1 MMEPMSKQRRKQLQA
16 KLEKLYGYR
25 SYSDDD
31 VEVRESGAAGMGVF
45 AKRQFLPGEIVLEVD
60 GQLLRQKDYNASS
73 YVMELN
79 SKWYLEP
86 SIPGAFVNHSCS
98 PNIELVE
105 MTKFSLGFVA
115 LVNIEPD
122 SELVFDY
129 QWPALDWTPR
139 CHCGS
144 LNCRGWVVAQDQ
156 VKKMKKIEK
165 RRSKKKNKKKA

>member
-1 MMEPMSKQRRKQLQA
+1 MMQPLSKKRRTKLQK

-31 VEVRESGAAGMGVF
+31 VEVHASGEAGLGVF
-45 AKRQFLPGEIVLEVD
+45 AARQFLPGELVLEVD

-79 SKWYLEP
+79 TKWYLEP

-98 PNIELVE
+98 PNMELVE
-105 MTKFSLGFVA
+105 MAKYTLGFVA
-115 LVNIEPD
+115 LVNIEPG

-129 QWPALDWTPR
+129 QWPALDWIPR
-139 CHCGS
+139 CHCGAF
-144 LNCRGWVVAQDQ
+144 NCRGWVVAADQ
-156 VKKMKKIEK
+156 VDKMKKIEK
-165 RRSKKKNKKKA
+165 RQARKAKQ